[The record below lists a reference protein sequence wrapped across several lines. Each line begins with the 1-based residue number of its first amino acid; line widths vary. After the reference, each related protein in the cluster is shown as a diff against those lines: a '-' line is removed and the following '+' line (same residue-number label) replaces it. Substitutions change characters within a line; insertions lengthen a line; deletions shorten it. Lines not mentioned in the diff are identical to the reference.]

1 LRRRDT
7 VVEWIRQ
14 LALNKA
20 RILDLGCAT
29 GWLSDQLVEF
39 GKVVGIDIADE
50 SIDEARRRYPHIRF
64 QCEDF
69 VSSNGANEE
78 FDIVVSLETLSHV
91 GDQPAFIERIRD
103 VLRPDGFLI
112 LTTQNRTVFERR
124 SSVGPP

>member
-1 LRRRDT
+1 MTDTSGTLSGKASDGLQTRGDQQRFWNEWNAKNRGSAYNLSIDLPTLRRRDT

-50 SIDEARRRYPHIRF
+50 SIDEARRRYP
-64 QCEDF
+64 
-69 VSSNGANEE
+69 
-78 FDIVVSLETLSHV
+78 
-91 GDQPAFIERIRD
+91 
-103 VLRPDGFLI
+103 
-112 LTTQNRTVFERR
+112 
-124 SSVGPP
+124 